1 VVRKIPT
8 KQEKPVMTTLRARS
22 FRARSLA
29 LTCSLFVAQ
38 PIVRFARRLRA
49 SRHRP
54 HPARARFAYSGFR
67 RFACL
72 LMIAV
77 MVVQF
82 VLAPPE
88 VTHAAVKAVMATAVN
103 SAQDARHWWH
113 ASGWAGWSER
123 FLQRIRDGKGTQ
135 QRAVPK
141 PEPQETQEERNSRV
155 ARVDISP
162 REATIAAGQQI
173 YFIAVAYDA
182 NNSPIGGV
190 SFDWDNENEDT
201 GEKVSVEEKGKF
213 SSAKGRFSSSKE
225 GNYRVKARF
234 GGLEASA
241 KVKVKGLK
249 YLSGQQPIGTRTVSS
264 RDLPQPSRSSLA
276 PPATKNRIAKNAPGK
291 FATKYSSAGTKAM
304 PRLLTLLDDPYS
316 WTDGN
321 FMTADDPGKERG
333 KPPGHPPD
341 GGAGS
346 SNFQFSAPVLSL
358 SGRGQDLNL
367 GLSYNSRVWHK
378 ANSEITFDID
388 QDWPGPGWSLGF
400 GKIVAM
406 GTQNG
411 YMIIEP
417 DGTRRPYTCSLTF
430 FQLHQEAVCKT
441 TDGSFIDYQ
450 VIGDAPAAGGAP
462 RTSTIF
468 LPNGTVIDYVA
479 ATGDIKANYPS
490 LIIDASGNRMV
501 ISYRNNLAPQIDRIT
516 DTLGRVIQ
524 FYYDSNNLPVAIT
537 GPGLDGTT
545 RTLVRINYEWKN
557 LLNDLGGDYGFS
569 GLTPKVR
576 NNSIPV
582 IKAIYYPANKT
593 GYWFGDPGS
602 SYSAYGMLAKVIEQ
616 RGMDFSG
623 APLPDPNQAADPGTI
638 TPGVM
643 TRQIVYDYPLT
654 ASGLSV
660 EPNYLKSTE
669 TWASMGVDAV
679 ETHYFVQENA
689 SPRRVEITRPDGVRK
704 VMLSY
709 NAPGQWNDGLIYQDE
724 TYAPGQQGV
733 LLGKSFVQWEQGEC
747 PPPGQLLGQYQYCAP
762 RPSRIETTD
771 ERGQTTGKEFSYG
784 PRFNQVT
791 ETREYGYGYVSGEA
805 NTLLRKTV
813 NQYLNDPNYTD
824 PQPANPGVWHH
835 IFNLVT
841 LTEVYAGDG
850 TTRVARTEY
859 SYDEFKGTAGLQ
871 DTPDIN
877 YSGYEN
883 GHSPYVNPNYDIYN
897 MDTRGNVTTI
907 KQYADAETLD
917 ESTAVVEIRH
927 YDITGNVR
935 KVENACCMQTTFD
948 YTLSTQ
954 YAWPESQT
962 SGSPTVENKQNKT
975 SAVYDFNTG
984 LVNNT
989 RDANDRPSQFT
1000 YYADSLR
1007 PEKEISPT
1015 LAFNYH
1021 LYDDVA
1027 LKVTDFVHEAGATAG
1042 GSNFA
1047 AKSIKSLDGKRRVI
1061 KEISFGKA
1069 GAQDIVEVKY
1079 DQLGRL
1085 VQQSRPYRS
1094 GETVRW
1100 SAVTYDSLDRPEQ
1113 SIAPDAPNNSIV
1125 TRSYNQPD
1133 PPGSSD
1139 QPGETIKVTDPWG
1152 RERWAR
1158 SDALGRMVEVAEPD
1172 PGGDG
1177 TLSAGAMFTTYTYDA
1192 LDRLVQVNQGAQT
1205 RSFRYDSLGRLTHQK
1220 LAERDAKLTDSG
1232 AWVEAGQW
1240 SDVFTYDNRSNLTQ
1254 HVDARGV
1261 KTIFKYKDSG
1271 GNEDPLNRLLKVE
1284 YDKSGSPLHLRANIP
1299 VAPNVSYA
1307 YMTTIPGDKRRV
1319 QNVTVDQGMG
1329 DETMSYDS
1337 EGRLS
1342 RVSQTFTGRESFPIV
1357 TDYIWDSL
1365 YRLKENTYPQQYIAG
1380 DIRKIVEPAYDAASR
1395 IESLK
1400 FYGATYAS
1408 EPIYNAASQTTSLK
1422 VGDQIYEN
1430 YEYDANTGL
1439 LTKQDVKRGTA
1450 ETLLDLKYNY
1460 TLNNDSNNNGPKT
1473 GQLTGMT
1480 DLKNQARNRAYE
1492 YDKLGRLIKVKGGVN
1507 AFTNPNWYQ
1516 TYAYDRFGNRSLVQ
1530 LTALGMA
1537 PVNPGSQS
1545 STDLIGKRGPGTDGN
1560 ANWIIAA
1567 QEPFAALSINDGYG
1581 SNAADSSDSDNTGTR
1596 VRGGPRVTVEES
1608 GNAPSAIGVGGES
1621 PAKYPAGAAPSAPQK
1636 EYSYGSGRSIV
1647 TVTPLSNSFVSPGA
1661 YQTPAPGLG
1670 GSSVNGPA
1678 NTGHANTPIYVSTL
1692 PYPQSELKTCEWHSF
1707 PNVTGTITSITLKFD
1722 WIAAGDASVQTA
1734 NPGDFGEAYAEF
1746 GVDYSTNGGSSWT
1759 YAVGGFAYAQAS
1771 DEGGSGYHQFGSP
1784 GSSPV
1789 PFSVS
1794 IPPSTPI
1801 SQIRV
1806 RDKLYANVSF
1816 TPGAW
1821 GHAQVNYE
1829 NGERLENIRLE
1840 VETDTTG
1847 PVISNVA
1854 AQSITA
1860 SSATIIWNT
1869 NENSDSQV
1877 EYRTN
1882 TGSWQTTPLNSSLV
1896 TAHSQILSGL
1906 TGGTGYYYRVKSKDA
1921 AGNLTVTGDL
1931 TFTTGSVAISNVAVV
1946 GITTS
1951 GATINWTT
1959 NYNSDSQVEYGLTT
1973 GYGQL
1978 APVTPNPALVTA
1990 HSQALSGLTSDTE
2003 YHYQIRSKDSA
2014 GNLAVSGDLTFR
2026 TGSLV
2031 ISTVAAGGVTT
2042 SGATITWTTNGNS
2055 DSQVEYGVDTG
2066 YGQLAPVTPNPALV
2080 TAHSQVLSGLTA
2092 GTVYHYRVK
2101 SSDAGGKLAVS
2112 GDFTFTTTQSGSI
2125 PLDGLA
2131 SLSYNAAN
2139 NRINTSGFEYDPA
2152 GNQTR
2157 AVINDSGT
2165 QQQYRYDCAGR
2176 LAQVLDGSGN
2186 VLATYSYGAGNR
2198 RLMSVEGGVTKYFA
2212 WAGGNIISE
2221 YEAWGTSALIWKK
2234 SYVYLE
2240 ERLLATTSG
2249 ADGAETQFHHPD
2261 RLGTRLVTGTAGA
2274 VVTEQLGMPFG
2285 TMLPF
2290 TQTYGGENSYQHPT
2304 LSNPSKKRF
2313 TSYDR
2318 SDVTGLHYA
2327 VNRSY
2332 SSEQGRF
2339 TQVDPIEMDAV
2350 SLSDPQT
2357 LNLYAY
2363 CGNDPINRYDPD
2375 GLGIVSFFKAIG
2387 RAIAAFFGAGGRV
2400 SSGPD
2405 FRTPPT
2411 FPGSLPGIN
2420 AAARS
2425 GMGGFRTPPFVSGFS
2440 DDSSVSGVGWFGNGR
2455 GNCGGP
2461 GEPTCEGGTTLRV
2474 ATQEREKS
2482 LLEDFLD
2489 FAQKSDLPGIHY
2501 DPDVPDHLEMGI
2513 TYGALLRL
2521 LAQWGLRART
2531 GAAGSRMVTV
2541 SRWGRA
2547 GLQEGD
2553 WVMKGGAT
2561 RWNYIRSFKWEP
2573 SSKIFGK
2580 YGNEFAPFRSGQTFE
2595 VPASAVR
2602 WPPISQFY
2610 KGFFGQRIFRP

>member
-1 VVRKIPT
+1 
-8 KQEKPVMTTLRARS
+8 MTSPLRGL
-22 FRARSLA
+22 SLRTRV
-29 LTCSLFVAQ
+29 LSLNCSLFVALMF
-38 PIVRFARRLRA
+38 VRLARLRRA
-49 SRHRP
+49 SRPRWR
-54 HPARARFAYSGFR
+54 PARSRYAYTGFR
-67 RFACL
+67 RFAC
-72 LMIAV
+72 MVMVAV

-82 VLAPPE
+82 ALFPPE
-88 VTHAAVKAVMATAVN
+88 VSQAAVKAISANAAG
-103 SAQDARHWWH
+103 SAQDAHLWWH
-113 ASGWAGWSER
+113 SSGWAAWSER
-123 FLQRIRDGKGTQ
+123 FLQRIRDGKGAQ

-141 PEPQETQEERNSRV
+141 PKPQETQEERNSRV

-162 REATIAAGQQI
+162 REATIAAGQKI
-173 YFIAVAYDA
+173 HFIAVAYDA

-234 GGLEASA
+234 GGFEASA

-264 RDLPQPSRSSLA
+264 RDLPQPSRSSLSL
-276 PPATKNRIAKNAPGK
+276 PATKKRIAKNAPGR
-291 FATKYSSAGTKAM
+291 FATRYSSGGTRAM
-304 PRLLTLLDDPYS
+304 PRLLPLISDEFG
-316 WTDGN
+316 WNDGN
-321 FMTADDPGKERG
+321 FSTADDPGKNRG
-333 KPPGHPPD
+333 ELPGHPPD

-346 SNFQFSAPVLSL
+346 SNFQFAAPVLSL
-358 SGRGQDLNL
+358 SGRGQDVNF

-388 QDWPGPGWSLGF
+388 HDWPGPGWSLSF
-400 GKIVAM
+400 GKIVGM
-406 GTQNG
+406 GSQNG

-417 DGTRRPYTCSLTF
+417 DGTRHPYTCSITF
-430 FQLHQEAVCKT
+430 HQLSQEAVCKT
-441 TDGSFIDYQ
+441 TDGSFIDYN
-450 VIGDAPAAGGAP
+450 VLGDAPADGGAP
-462 RTSTIF
+462 IDAYVY
-468 LPNGTVIDYVA
+468 LPNGTAMFYGNPANNTIYSGGF
-479 ATGDIKANYPS
+479 GDRN
-490 LIIDASGNRMV
+490 GNTIV
-501 ISYRNNLAPQIDRIT
+501 GVSYRNNHGPQIDKIS
-516 DTLGRVIQ
+516 DSLGRVIQ

-537 GPGLDGTT
+537 GPGLDGST
-545 RTLVRINYEWKN
+545 RTLMRITYEWKDLTN
-557 LLNDLGGDYGFS
+557 LGGNYGFS
-569 GLTPKVR
+569 GVTPKVR
-576 NNSIPV
+576 DNVVPV

-643 TRQIVYDYPLT
+643 TRQIVYDYPLS

-660 EPNYLKSTE
+660 EPFYLKSTE

-689 SPRRVEITRPDGVRK
+689 SPRRVEITRPDGVRT

-733 LLGKSFVQWEQGEC
+733 LLGKSFVQWEQGDY
-747 PPPGQLLGQYQYCAP
+747 GSP
-762 RPSRIETTD
+762 RPSRVETTD

-791 ETREYGYGYVSGEA
+791 ETREYGYGYVSGGA
-805 NTLLRKTV
+805 NTLLRRTV
-813 NQYLNDPNYTD
+813 NQYLNDLNYTD
-824 PQPANPGVWHH
+824 PQPENNLVWHH

-841 LTEVYAGDG
+841 LTDVYDG
-850 TTRVARTEY
+850 NGVRLSRTEY
-859 SYDEFKGTAGLQ
+859 SYDQFKGTAGLM
-871 DTPDIN
+871 DTPGIAYSVYDI
-877 YSGYEN
+877 GM
-883 GHSPYVNPNYDIYN
+883 SPYINPYYEIYN
-897 MDTRGNVTTI
+897 LDSRGNVTTI
-907 KQYADAETLD
+907 KRYADAETLD

-935 KVENACCMQTTFD
+935 KAETSCCMQTTFN

-962 SGSPTVENKQNKT
+962 SGSPTVETKQNTT

-984 LVNNT
+984 LVNNA

-1000 YYADSLR
+1000 YYSDSLR

-1027 LKVTDFVHEAGATAG
+1027 MKVTDFAHEAGATAG

-1047 AKSIKSLDGKRRVI
+1047 AKSIKSLDGHGRVI
-1061 KEISFGKA
+1061 KEVTFGKA
-1069 GAQDIVEVKY
+1069 GAQDIVELKY

-1094 GETVRW
+1094 GETVQW
-1100 SAVTYDSLDRPEQ
+1100 STVTYDFLDRPEQ
-1113 SIAPDAPNNSIV
+1113 TIAPDAPNNSIV

-1133 PPGSSD
+1133 PPDSSG

-1177 TLSAGAMFTTYTYDA
+1177 TLSSGALFTTYTYDA
-1192 LDRLVQVNQGAQT
+1192 LDRLVRVNQGAQT

-1220 LAERDAKLTDSG
+1220 LAEREPKLNDSG

-1240 SDVFTYDNRSNLTQ
+1240 SDVFTYDNRSNLIQ

-1261 KTIFKYKDSG
+1261 KTIFKYIDG
-1271 GNEDPLNRLLKVE
+1271 EGNEDPLNRLLAVE
-1284 YDKSGSPLHLRANIP
+1284 YDKGGSPLHLRDNIP

-1307 YMTTIPGDKRRV
+1307 YMTTTPGDKRRV

-1329 DETMSYDS
+1329 NETMSYDS

-1342 RVSQTFTGRESFPIV
+1342 RVVQTFTGRESFPIV

-1365 YRLKENTYPQQYIAG
+1365 DRLKENTYPQQYIAG

-1395 IESLK
+1395 LESLK
-1400 FYGATYAS
+1400 FDGATYAS
-1408 EPIYNAASQTTSLK
+1408 EPVYNAASQTTSLK
-1422 VGDQIYEN
+1422 VGDQMYET
-1430 YEYDANTGL
+1430 YEYDPKTGL
-1439 LTKQDVKRGTA
+1439 LTNQKVKRGTT

-1460 TLNNDSNNNGPKT
+1460 TLDNDANNNGPKT

-1516 TYAYDRFGNRSLVQ
+1516 TYSYDRYGNRSLVQ

-1537 PVNPGSQS
+1537 PVKPGSQS
-1545 STDLIGKRGPGTDGN
+1545 GTDLIGKRGRGADGN

-1567 QEPFAALSINDGYG
+1567 QEPFAALSINEGYG
-1581 SNAADSSDSDNTGTR
+1581 SITADHSDSDVTGTQ
-1596 VRGGPRVTVEES
+1596 VRGGPRVTAEEYGS
-1608 GNAPSAIGVGGES
+1608 APSANGVGVKSLAEN
-1621 PAKYPAGAAPSAPQK
+1621 PARVAPSAPQK
-1636 EYSYGSGRSIV
+1636 EYSRSGRSIV
-1647 TVTPLSNSFVSPGA
+1647 TVTAQSISEISPTVN
-1661 YQTPAPGLG
+1661 QSPDPSQG
-1670 GSSVNGPA
+1670 GSAVSSPS
-1678 NTGHANTPIYVSTL
+1678 NTGHGDTSMNAVFGSAGTTS
-1692 PYPQSELKTCEWHSF
+1692 KTCIWQSF
-1707 PNVTGTITSITLKFD
+1707 PNVSGLIQSITLKFNYVA
-1722 WIAAGDASVQTA
+1722 IGGGGASAPIEGDYASSYA
-1734 NPGDFGEAYAEF
+1734 NF
-1746 GVDYSTNGGSSWT
+1746 GVEYSIDNGANWISAVNLWSFAAASGPDGSDNN
-1759 YAVGGFAYAQAS
+1759 GFS
-1771 DEGGSGYHQFGSP
+1771 NPNFPSTT
-1784 GSSPV
+1784 PV
-1789 PFSVS
+1789 SMS
-1794 IPPSTPI
+1794 IPANTPI
-1801 SQIRV
+1801 SNIKIRD
-1806 RDKLYANVSF
+1806 RLLIITDKIGFASPYGDIGGGGPTRVENVK
-1816 TPGAW
+1816 
-1821 GHAQVNYE
+1821 
-1829 NGERLENIRLE
+1829 LE
-1840 VETDTTG
+1840 VVTDTTG

-1854 AQSITA
+1854 AVSITA
-1860 SSATIIWNT
+1860 SSATINWNT

-1896 TAHSQILSGL
+1896 TAHSQVLSGL
-1906 TGGTGYYYRVKSKDA
+1906 TGGTGYSYRVKSKDA
-1921 AGNLTVTGDL
+1921 AGNLTVSGDF
-1931 TFTTGSVAISNVAVV
+1931 TFTTGSVAISNVAAV

-1978 APVTPNPALVTA
+1978 APVTPNPAPVTA

-2031 ISTVAAGGVTT
+2031 ISIVAAGGVTT
-2042 SGATITWTTNGNS
+2042 SGATITWTTNANS

-2092 GTVYHYRVK
+2092 GTVYHYRVRSK
-2101 SSDAGGKLAVS
+2101 DAGGKLAVS
-2112 GDFTFTTTQSGSI
+2112 GDFTFATTSSGSI

-2131 SLSYNAAN
+2131 SLSYNDAN
-2139 NRINTSGFEYDPA
+2139 NRINTPGFEYDPA

-2157 AVINDSGT
+2157 AVIDASGT

-2186 VLATYSYGAGNR
+2186 VLATYSYGAGNQ
-2198 RLMSVEGGVTKYFA
+2198 RLVSVEGGVTKYFA
-2212 WAGGNIISE
+2212 WAGGNNISE
-2221 YEAWGTSALIWKK
+2221 YEAWGANALIWKK
-2234 SYVYLE
+2234 SYVYLGG
-2240 ERLLATTSG
+2240 RLLATTSG
-2249 ADGAETQFHHPD
+2249 ADGMETQFHHPD
-2261 RLGTRLVTGTAGA
+2261 RLGTRLVTGAGGA

-2313 TSYDR
+2313 TTYDR
-2318 SDVTGLHYA
+2318 NDVTGLHYA

-2339 TQVDPIEMDAV
+2339 TQVDPIEMDAA
-2350 SLSDPQT
+2350 SLSNPQT

-2363 CGNDPINRYDPD
+2363 CGNDPINHVDPAGTSFFGKLFGWIGKAFKWAFRVLAVAVAVVAVMAAAAVGQYWGSILITKGLVALLFGSSALLATAGWAPGKIGQIAGAIVTGGLSL
-2375 GLGIVSFFKAIG
+2375 GLGKVGRTPNTFPLAEGASEGASAARSWVLAGVGPVYNLLAQKASQSQG
-2387 RAIAAFFGAGGRV
+2387 EVKKA
-2400 SSGPD
+2400 
-2405 FRTPPT
+2405 PPT
-2411 FPGSLPGIN
+2411 F
-2420 AAARS
+2420 
-2425 GMGGFRTPPFVSGFS
+2425 S
-2440 DDSSVSGVGWFGNGR
+2440 DCFNKYKFTSSVGTIFGPTAESVAEVISVTSYISFAGDMLATAKKAASTTLGRPQKYASGLNWVFRRVSTGSVRGALTAVGDVVTPALAVTAVFTASYDLSIAAQCASGV
-2455 GNCGGP
+2455 
-2461 GEPTCEGGTTLRV
+2461 L
-2474 ATQEREKS
+2474 K
-2482 LLEDFLD
+2482 
-2489 FAQKSDLPGIHY
+2489 
-2501 DPDVPDHLEMGI
+2501 
-2513 TYGALLRL
+2513 
-2521 LAQWGLRART
+2521 
-2531 GAAGSRMVTV
+2531 
-2541 SRWGRA
+2541 
-2547 GLQEGD
+2547 
-2553 WVMKGGAT
+2553 
-2561 RWNYIRSFKWEP
+2561 
-2573 SSKIFGK
+2573 
-2580 YGNEFAPFRSGQTFE
+2580 
-2595 VPASAVR
+2595 
-2602 WPPISQFY
+2602 
-2610 KGFFGQRIFRP
+2610 